1 MLKGLDLS
9 LKVVV
14 VDEPLKKPFIA
25 TPMSN
30 PIYTIWCNGQCTL
43 CRGLIPPHAMFI
55 IVLIMDLHKTFF
67 NK

>member
-43 CRGLIPPHAMFI
+43 C
-55 IVLIMDLHKTFF
+55 
-67 NK
+67 